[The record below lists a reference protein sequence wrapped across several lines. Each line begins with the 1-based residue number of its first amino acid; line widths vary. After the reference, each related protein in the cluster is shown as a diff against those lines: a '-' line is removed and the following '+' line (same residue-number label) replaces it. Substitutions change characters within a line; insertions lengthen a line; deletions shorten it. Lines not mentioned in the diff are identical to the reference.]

1 MKKYFKYLLIVSV
14 IITLSFLV
22 YMVFSNK
29 HKDKY
34 TSLKKTVSNTFFF
47 LYNDKYENMDDISD
61 NCKMSLLFDYNG
73 FKSDKVIINEGG
85 KKIHGYSKN
94 NIATSLKKIL
104 GKDSSIN
111 FSLNN
116 ENLYNFMSDT
126 ECIYNSKVSDLSY
139 DSTKQILYS
148 DGKEHHNKTIVINWD
163 SEYSNGDIIELKA
176 SALMIVEN
184 ENDYT
189 LYVDK
194 DMNYPIGN
202 YNTLKEAKDAALNN
216 YFKSYKYEFKFY
228 KENDNY
234 IWKKFER
241 NKTSS
246 GIIVD

>member
-1 MKKYFKYLLIVSV
+1 
-14 IITLSFLV
+14 
-22 YMVFSNK
+22 
-29 HKDKY
+29 
-34 TSLKKTVSNTFFF
+34 
-47 LYNDKYENMDDISD
+47 
-61 NCKMSLLFDYNG
+61 
-73 FKSDKVIINEGG
+73 
-85 KKIHGYSKN
+85 
-94 NIATSLKKIL
+94 
-104 GKDSSIN
+104 
-111 FSLNN
+111 
-116 ENLYNFMSDT
+116 
-126 ECIYNSKVSDLSY
+126 
-139 DSTKQILYS
+139 
-148 DGKEHHNKTIVINWD
+148 
-163 SEYSNGDIIELKA
+163 
-176 SALMIVEN
+176 MIVEN